1 MLEIVVEE
9 CWRLE
14 SLSGDYLYLSV
25 SLTPWAVS
33 AAVMRDG
40 GAVTLLSSL
49 LSCVVSSYQPHSF
62 SGDTF
67 LMFYLRA
74 GVETRVAP
82 YIRPGPGTTSNKL

>member
-1 MLEIVVEE
+1 MLIIYVGSSVGERSEE
-9 CWRLE
+9 
-14 SLSGDYLYLSV
+14 SV

-40 GAVTLLSSL
+40 GAVTLLCVL
-49 LSCVVSSYQPHSF
+49 CVVSSYQHHSF
-62 SGDTF
+62 SGETF

>member
-1 MLEIVVEE
+1 M
-9 CWRLE
+9 
-14 SLSGDYLYLSV
+14 YLSV
-25 SLTPWAVS
+25 RLAPWAVS

-49 LSCVVSSYQPHSF
+49 LSCVVSSYQPQCF

-74 GVETRVAP
+74 GVETRVQQIHQTILTRNSLERGISA
-82 YIRPGPGTTSNKL
+82 ITEMIQV